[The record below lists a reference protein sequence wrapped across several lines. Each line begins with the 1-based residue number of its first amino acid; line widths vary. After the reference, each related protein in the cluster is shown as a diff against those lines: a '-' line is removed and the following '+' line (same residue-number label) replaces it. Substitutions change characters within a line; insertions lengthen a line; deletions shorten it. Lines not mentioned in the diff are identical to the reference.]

1 MREIP
6 IGRAEVLREGTDV
19 TLLGFGTT
27 VAECVKAADIL
38 DEEGISAAVMNARF
52 AKPLDADL
60 ILEWARRTKGIVTA
74 EENVRA
80 GGFGEGVL
88 DLLAEHELADRFLL
102 GLTMPDAIV
111 DHGPQPT
118 FRKIWELDGAG
129 IAARTREA
137 IQRLS
142 LPKPTAE
149 SGVSDPLPTT

>member
-1 MREIP
+1 MHAIP
-6 IGRAEVLREGTDV
+6 IGQAEVLREGTDV

-38 DEEGISAAVMNARF
+38 EEDGISATVVNARF
-52 AKPLDADL
+52 AKPLDAEL
-60 ILEWARRTKGIVTA
+60 IVRLARETGGIVTA

-88 DLLAEHELADRFLL
+88 ELLAEHALAGKFLL
-102 GLTMPDAIV
+102 ALAMPDEIV

-129 IAARTREA
+129 IAARAREA
-137 IQRLS
+137 LQRSAATNPS
-142 LPKPTAE
+142 LATA
-149 SGVSDPLPTT
+149 